1 MADGE
6 KFNGD
11 CKVLQDRL
19 RRYCELVGK
28 EVHELPDGTI
38 SSDMAYDTTL
48 TLFAEPSNENEC
60 ECYGFISYRERKK
73 GNRYI
78 GTCIVQYLYDKLNL
92 AIAENEHKEED

>member
-19 RRYCELVGK
+19 RRYCELVGE

-48 TLFAEPSNENEC
+48 TLFAETSNENEC
-60 ECYGFISYRERKK
+60 ECYGFISYREREK

-78 GTCIVQYLYDKLNL
+78 DTCNVQYLYDKLNL
-92 AIAENEHKEED
+92 AIAEIEHKED

>member
-1 MADGE
+1 MEDGE

-19 RRYCELVGK
+19 RRYCELVGE

-73 GNRYI
+73 GNRNI
-78 GTCIVQYLYDKLNL
+78 DTCNVQYFYDKLNL
-92 AIAENEHKEED
+92 AIAEIEHKED